1 MKRMNPVGMSV
12 AVLNLPL
19 AIPNDDG
26 SFRVD
31 RDRRK
36 DVILTMGRVLMQL
49 WNDLEQ
55 EAHDNCKALA

>member
-1 MKRMNPVGMSV
+1 MGMSV

-26 SFRVD
+26 SYRVG

-55 EAHDNCKALA
+55 EVPTDCKAMA